1 MTNPMQGYPK
11 STVPLIGA
19 LPIFILGS
27 VLLEGAWRIV
37 AIVIVL
43 LLVAALSATV
53 GAQVKKHRSARNLTS
68 SS

>member
-1 MTNPMQGYPK
+1 MANAMQNYPK
-11 STVPLIGA
+11 STVPLLGA

-37 AIVIVL
+37 AVVVLL

-53 GAQVKKHRSARNLTS
+53 GAEVKKQRDARNLT
-68 SS
+68 